1 MAAPPASRVIVLDTS
16 GLFALLA
23 SNDRHHGEAQNALQ
37 SDNGPY
43 VVPAG
48 ILAEVG
54 YMIETRLGPA
64 VLDAFFSDL
73 VSGAFTYDCAADDL
87 GRMRQLT
94 SRYRDL
100 SLGVADAAVI
110 SCAERLRA
118 AILTFDRR
126 DFDVVARETGM
137 SIIP

>member
-1 MAAPPASRVIVLDTS
+1 MIVLDTS

-23 SNDRHHGEAQNALQ
+23 ANDRHHGEAQKALEA
-37 SDNGPY
+37 DNGPY
-43 VVPAG
+43 VIPAG

-54 YMIETRLGPA
+54 YMIETRLGPD
-64 VLDAFFSDL
+64 VLDAFMSDL
-73 VSGAFTYDCAADDL
+73 VSGAFSYDCAADDL
-87 GRMRQLT
+87 VRIRQLT
-94 SRYRDL
+94 ARYRDL

-110 SCAERLRA
+110 ASAERLRA
-118 AILTFDRR
+118 GILTFDRR